1 MKKKRKGIRI
11 AVLVIVICLAI
22 GLGGVGFYLYQKVNS
37 GLFFEDTV
45 INGYDVAGKT
55 CKEVLLMLKEDYSS
69 PTLTINEGGESVL
82 TLTLEEAGY
91 TVDQMQLLSNIQEC
105 MRAQNLGLIISLFEG
120 NTFEVEVPFA
130 FDETVF
136 SQAVAAANFSK
147 PRTASVD
154 ASMEYNGTE
163 YYIQPEVYGNEF
175 DDAQLQEL
183 VKEKMDELTSQSR
196 PQEDLQIDVPEEFYY
211 LPAVT
216 QDDHD
221 MNILMDIYNAYCK
234 ANITLTFGEVTEVV
248 NWDTVQQWLVIDGAE
263 SSISRDSVYNYVT
276 ELAAKYD
283 TLYYSRTF
291 TASDGTEVT
300 IPSSDYGYQ
309 MDIDGETDQLL
320 ADIYSNT
327 TVTREPVYAVSG
339 YKRNGRDD
347 LCGTYV
353 EINLTRQH
361 LWFYID
367 GELIV
372 ESDFVSGLPTA
383 ERETATGAFPLAFKE
398 SPSVLEGD
406 TWREEVTFWMP
417 FHDRQGL
424 HDAPWRSSFGGN
436 IYQTNGSH
444 GCVNLPYAAAETI
457 YNNIEAGTA
466 ILLYK

>member
-1 MKKKRKGIRI
+1 MKKKNKGIRI
-11 AVLVIVICLAI
+11 AILVIVICLIA
-22 GLGGVGFYLYQKVNS
+22 GLGGVGFYLYQRVNS

-45 INGYDVAGKT
+45 INGYDVTGKT
-55 CKEVLLMLKEDYSS
+55 CKEVLLMLTEDYSS
-69 PTLTINEGGESVL
+69 PTLTITEGGESVL
-82 TLTLEEAGY
+82 TLTLEEMGY
-91 TVDQMQLLSNIQEC
+91 TVDQKQLLDNIQEC
-105 MRAQNLGLIISLFEG
+105 MRDQNLSLLLSLFEG
-120 NTFEVEVPFA
+120 NTFEVEVPFQ
-130 FDETVF
+130 FDENVF
-136 SQAVAAANFSK
+136 EQAVAAANFST
-147 PRTASVD
+147 PRVASVD
-154 ASMEYNGTE
+154 AVMEYNGTE

-175 DDAQLQEL
+175 DDAKLQEL
-183 VKEKMDELTSQSR
+183 VKEQMDALTAQSR
-196 PQEDLQIDVPEEFYY
+196 PQEDAQIEVPQDFYY

-221 MNILMDIYNAYCK
+221 MNILMDIYNSYCK

-276 ELAAKYD
+276 ELASKYD

-291 TASDGTEVT
+291 TATDGTEVT

-309 MDIDGETDQLL
+309 IDIDGETDQLL

-327 TVTREPVYAVSG
+327 TVEREPVYAVSG

-353 EINLTRQH
+353 EVNLTKQH

-372 ESDFVSGLPTA
+372 ESDFVSGLPTE
-383 ERETATGAFPLAFKE
+383 ERETATGAFPLAYKE

-406 TWREEVTFWMP
+406 TWREEVTYWMP
-417 FHDRQGL
+417 FHDGQGL

-444 GCVNLPYAAAETI
+444 GCVNLPYEAAETI
-457 YNNIEAGTA
+457 YNNIEAGMA